1 MLKCIIIDD
10 EPLARSLMREMLEPL
25 EMVQIVDECA
35 NGFEGLKSV
44 QTHQP
49 DLIFLDVQ
57 MPKINGFEMLELIE
71 HPPSV
76 IFVTAFDEYAVQA
89 FDVNAIDYLL
99 KPIEPARLEKAIT
112 KVVQQQGKA
121 GEPRLMEPAP
131 HIMLPE
137 QTQRVVVKEQGE
149 IKIIPLDKILFLEAA
164 DDYVKVHTKEKYFLK
179 YQTMARFEQQLPAQ
193 QFVRIHRSYIVNV
206 SFVNKI
212 ELLEKEQYT
221 VLLNN
226 GQNIPVSKS
235 GYTKLKTFLGI

>member
-71 HPPSV
+71 DPPAV

-112 KVVQQQGKA
+112 KVAQQQTKGVVKPL
-121 GEPRLMEPAP
+121 EQAP

-179 YQTMARFEQQLPAQ
+179 YQTMSRFEQQLPAQ

-226 GQNIPVSKS
+226 GQNVPVSKS
-235 GYTKLKTFLGI
+235 GYAKLKTFLGI

>member
-71 HPPSV
+71 NPPAV

-112 KVVQQQGKA
+112 KVAQQQGKGA
-121 GEPRLMEPAP
+121 LKPPEQMQHLL
-131 HIMLPE
+131 LPE

-226 GQNIPVSKS
+226 GQNVPVSKS
-235 GYTKLKTFLGI
+235 GYAKLKTFLGI

>member
-71 HPPSV
+71 NPPAV

-99 KPIEPARLEKAIT
+99 KPIEPARLEKAIA
-112 KVVQQQGKA
+112 KVAQQQAKGVVKQV
-121 GEPRLMEPAP
+121 EQAP

-179 YQTMARFEQQLPAQ
+179 YQTMSRFEQQLPAQ

-226 GQNIPVSKS
+226 GQNVPVSKS
-235 GYTKLKTFLGI
+235 GYAKLKTFLGI

>member
-25 EMVQIVDECA
+25 EMVQIVGECA

-71 HPPSV
+71 NPPAV

-89 FDVNAIDYLL
+89 FEVNAIDYLL
-99 KPIEPARLEKAIT
+99 KPIEPARLEKAIA
-112 KVVQQQGKA
+112 KVAQQQDRGAVKPS
-121 GEPRLMEPAP
+121 EQLQNML
-131 HIMLPE
+131 LPE

-193 QFVRIHRSYIVNV
+193 QFIRIHRSYIVNV

-226 GQNIPVSKS
+226 GQNVPVSKS
-235 GYTKLKTFLGI
+235 GYAKLKTFLGI

>member
-10 EPLARSLMREMLEPL
+10 EPLARALLREMLEA
-25 EMVQIVDECA
+25 VDGIQIVDECA
-35 NGFEGLKSV
+35 NGFEGLKSI
-44 QTHQP
+44 QTHEP

-57 MPKINGFEMLELIE
+57 MPKINGFEMLELLDN
-71 HPPSV
+71 PPAV

-99 KPIEPARLEKAIT
+99 KPIDPNRLEKAIE
-112 KVVQQQGKA
+112 KIKSQQQHSPKNVTEKA
-121 GEPRLMEPAP
+121 QSIL
-131 HIMLPE
+131 LPE

-149 IKIIPLDKILFLEAA
+149 IKIIPLDRILFLEAA
-164 DDYVKVHTKEKYFLK
+164 DDYVKVHTKEKYYLK

-193 QFVRIHRSYIVNV
+193 QFVRIHRSHIVNV
-206 SFVNKI
+206 SFINKI

-226 GQNIPVSKS
+226 GQNLPVSKT